1 MCVYIPGRV
10 VGGFA
15 GLMGGG
21 HIHSGTRVVI
31 RRPKPSTHIV
41 APPSSLGG
49 LLPGYLQLLG
59 LPLHLITSLLLLRL
73 EGGRGREGGREGE
86 GGRGGGGEGGRE
98 GGEGGR
104 GGREG
109 REGGREERER
119 RVGVNECV
127 RVKERFDSTSVNICM
142 CLHMYKIIK
151 YCCI

>member
-1 MCVYIPGRV
+1 MAAVLCMCVYIPGRV

-21 HIHSGTRVVI
+21 HIHSGARVVI

-73 EGGRGREGGREGE
+73 EGGRGRER
-86 GGRGGGGEGGRE
+86 EGGRE

-104 GGREG
+104 EG
-109 REGGREERER
+109 REGGEGGREGGERGEW
-119 RVGVNECV
+119 E
-127 RVKERFDSTSVNICM
+127 
-142 CLHMYKIIK
+142 
-151 YCCI
+151 